1 MCSRA
6 ELNLKSR
13 ELFPLRLFLVPLDLT
28 QYILCLYL
36 GHQGNSG
43 QAADQT
49 VHQRHTRRQ
58 QKVST
63 CTSVEDPDQIASEP
77 CCPGTG
83 AVSTDLN
90 DTQVFAIYC
99 HIPKFS

>member
-77 CCPGTG
+77 CCPDPDPLLQT
-83 AVSTDLN
+83 
-90 DTQVFAIYC
+90 
-99 HIPKFS
+99 